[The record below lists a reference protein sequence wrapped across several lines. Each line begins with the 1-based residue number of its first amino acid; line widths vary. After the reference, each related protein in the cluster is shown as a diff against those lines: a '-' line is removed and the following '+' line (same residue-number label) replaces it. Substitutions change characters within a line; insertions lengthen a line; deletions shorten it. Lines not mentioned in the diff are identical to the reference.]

1 MRAKNMTARKLDGQF
16 VVPGQKLGVV
26 EEFDPGRGTVE
37 VDGVVYSSQ
46 TGLATL
52 DTRRHVVSVKTAA
65 GPPIIPDEGST
76 IIGAVEKIQEKMAI
90 INIIMIDGH
99 KVGLPFTG
107 MLHIS
112 NSSSRFERVMG
123 DVCKPTDIIR
133 AKVIDTSQR
142 IPKLTTIG
150 RELGVIKA
158 YCSKCGGE
166 LVLSGRILRC
176 TICRNVER
184 RRLAEDFT
192 SEAVNQ
198 VES

>member
-1 MRAKNMTARKLDGQF
+1 MTARKLDGQF
-16 VVPGQKLGVV
+16 VVPGEKLGVV

-176 TICRNVER
+176 NICRNVER

>member
-1 MRAKNMTARKLDGQF
+1 MTARKLDGQF
-16 VVPGQKLGVV
+16 VVPGEKLGVV

-192 SEAVNQ
+192 SEAVSQ